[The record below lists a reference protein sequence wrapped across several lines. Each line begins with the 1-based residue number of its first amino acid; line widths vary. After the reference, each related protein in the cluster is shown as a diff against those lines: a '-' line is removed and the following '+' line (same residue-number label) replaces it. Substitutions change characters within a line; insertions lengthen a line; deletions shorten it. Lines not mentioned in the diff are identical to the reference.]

1 MVVAQVVP
9 DVHARR
15 ACRRRTGGRRR
26 GSWRKVPSPWRRLP
40 AVALPVAAG
49 WAWGS
54 FAVPDDPSRSGES
67 DIHTPG
73 PVRLLLELTVFFGA
87 VAALNFA
94 GLRRAARRLLVIMVG
109 YQVLAYDRIGWLIRL
124 RYVRAVGR
132 MCVGGAIP
140 PTEPHPTSTSSSA
153 PGRQTG

>member
-1 MVVAQVVP
+1 M
-9 DVHARR
+9 
-15 ACRRRTGGRRR
+15 GGRRR
-26 GSWRKVPSPWRRLP
+26 GSWRKVPSPWRWLP
-40 AVALPVAAG
+40 AVALPVAVG

-109 YQVLAYDRIGWLIRL
+109 YQVLAHDRIGWLL
-124 RYVRAVGR
+124 S
-132 MCVGGAIP
+132 
-140 PTEPHPTSTSSSA
+140 H
-153 PGRQTG
+153 

>member
-1 MVVAQVVP
+1 VNVTLALANNDAMLAIRFLLELVSLLCLAVW
-9 DVHARR
+9 
-15 ACRRRTGGRRR
+15 
-26 GSWRKVPSPWRRLP
+26 SWRKVPSPWRWLLV
-40 AVALPVAAG
+40 VALPVAVG

-87 VAALNFA
+87 VAALHFA

-109 YQVLAYDRIGWLIRL
+109 YQVLAYDRIAWLL
-124 RYVRAVGR
+124 S
-132 MCVGGAIP
+132 
-140 PTEPHPTSTSSSA
+140 H
-153 PGRQTG
+153 

>member
-1 MVVAQVVP
+1 VNVTLALANNNAMLAIRFLLELVSLLCLAVWA
-9 DVHARR
+9 
-15 ACRRRTGGRRR
+15 
-26 GSWRKVPSPWRRLP
+26 WRKVPSPWRWLLV
-40 AVALPVAAG
+40 VALPVAVG

-94 GLRRAARRLLVIMVG
+94 GLRRAARQLLVIMVG
-109 YQVLAYDRIGWLIRL
+109 YQVLAYDRIGWLL
-124 RYVRAVGR
+124 S
-132 MCVGGAIP
+132 
-140 PTEPHPTSTSSSA
+140 H
-153 PGRQTG
+153 